1 MSLWSLMCIKLRAR
15 GKMRLVDK
23 YVHRTY
29 KKNYTSL
36 FRLQILFHAH
46 IKIFES
52 ICLPVCSACCY
63 TSIFDAMCLYWTVH
77 SHTSFYNAHKR
88 NGTERNERMVM
99 CAIFFVSSQ
108 TSIVIRLLILINT
121 ECVRDMTVDL
131 LWIYESRLSLIWIKL
146 KRVCWKPKC
155 SPKNTKSV
163 ENNER
168 LSN

>member
-15 GKMRLVDK
+15 GKMRLVDE

-29 KKNYTSL
+29 EKTIPHSSVCKFSFTRTYKYLEIFVCLCVLHVVIHQSL
-36 FRLQILFHAH
+36 MLCVCI
-46 IKIFES
+46 EPS
-52 ICLPVCSACCY
+52 IHTP
-63 TSIFDAMCLYWTVH
+63 H
-77 SHTSFYNAHKR
+77 STMHT

-131 LWIYESRLSLIWIKL
+131 L
-146 KRVCWKPKC
+146 
-155 SPKNTKSV
+155 
-163 ENNER
+163 
-168 LSN
+168 

>member
-88 NGTERNERMVM
+88 NGTERKNGNVCDFFCILPNKHCHSPVDSNKYGM
-99 CAIFFVSSQ
+99 CKRYDSWSSLNLWEPFIAYLNK
-108 TSIVIRLLILINT
+108 TEKSLL
-121 ECVRDMTVDL
+121 
-131 LWIYESRLSLIWIKL
+131 K
-146 KRVCWKPKC
+146 
-155 SPKNTKSV
+155 TKM
-163 ENNER
+163 
-168 LSN
+168 